1 MALPDPRDM
10 RRSGTLNGL
19 DRRIWILTA
28 GRVISATGYSIVM
41 PFLAIHLN
49 RDLGISMAQVG
60 LIYVVMAVAGAFGQ
74 IIGGEVADH
83 LGRRPVMYA
92 SMIFRGLVFAALFVA
107 MAVIKDIWLISG
119 LLLISSLL
127 GSMFEPASNAMVA
140 DLVGMGRRM
149 EAYSLL
155 RVGQN
160 IGWTLG
166 PLISGIMIVFLPFA
180 YLFAVSAAACLI
192 VGLVVVLK
200 VAEPQRSLAIQSKF
214 HLRDLGT
221 IVHNRLF
228 LVFCLASLPVGI
240 VMGQMTSTFSVFA
253 VQDAGIID
261 AEVGYLYALNGVMV
275 VALQFP
281 MARMISRYKM
291 PCSLATGSL
300 LYAIGYLSLGFSG
313 ALWVLVLSM
322 VVTTL
327 GENVISPSSTA
338 LVAKLSPDNE
348 RGRYMGAYGIFS
360 SFGWSLGPAIGGSL
374 YDGLHTS
381 PLALWGAVALIAM
394 LSVAGYLHL
403 GRISDAREQRGSAPK
418 GEAV

>member
-1 MALPDPRDM
+1 MRGLGALK
-10 RRSGTLNGL
+10 GL

-28 GRVISATGYSIVM
+28 GRIISATGYSIVM

-49 RDLGISMAQVG
+49 LDLGVSLAQVG
-60 LIYVVMAVAGAFGQ
+60 LIYLVMAVAGAFGQ
-74 IIGGEVADH
+74 IIGGEIADH

-119 LLLISSLL
+119 LLLTSSLL

-140 DLVGMGRRM
+140 DLVGVGRRM

-180 YLFAVSAAACLI
+180 YLFAVGAAACLI
-192 VGLVVVLK
+192 VGVVIVLK
-200 VAEPQRSLAIQSKF
+200 VAEPQRSSVIHAKF
-214 HLRDLGT
+214 RLRDMGA

-253 VQDAGIID
+253 VQDAGIAE

-281 MARMISRYKM
+281 MARMISRHQM
-291 PCSLATGSL
+291 PFSLALGSL
-300 LYAIGYLSLGFSG
+300 LYAVGYLFLGFSG
-313 ALWVLVLSM
+313 AMWMLVLSM

-348 RGRYMGAYGIFS
+348 RGRYMGAFGIFS

-374 YDGLHTS
+374 YDGLHTM
-381 PLALWGAVALIAM
+381 PLALWGAVALISM

-403 GRISDAREQRGSAPK
+403 GRISAAREERGSVPK
-418 GEAV
+418 GEIV